1 MTIIWRIMESDLN
14 YQVRL
19 MESDLDNILVITLRT
34 TPCSAGVRLKHL
46 VWNFFT
52 WLMEPFITL
61 HASCHPL
68 LTIIRIT
75 AWTINWNSLWLCSS
89 RNYHLFWKRCKK
101 FFLLGTPESET
112 LTWFGHNDNLLDHCH
127 YAKSVAYAIENKPQS
142 ELPFWNCV
150 LWILKVIIDSF
161 DFMIEATCIFVLS
174 KV

>member
-1 MTIIWRIMESDLN
+1 MKCMSWQLASPIIIIIILIIKHDYNLKNNGEWSKLSSTANGEWS
-14 YQVRL
+14 
-19 MESDLDNILVITLRT
+19 SLVITLRT

-127 YAKSVAYAIENKPQS
+127 
-142 ELPFWNCV
+142 
-150 LWILKVIIDSF
+150 
-161 DFMIEATCIFVLS
+161 MLS
-174 KV
+174 L